1 MWECRTMARSPAL
14 SSGAMAD
21 SDEVE
26 RAVEV
31 ALPEGKVGAA
41 DRGREAV
48 IEGLAQAHG
57 LVDPVPAELQRQLVS
72 AQLAGVEEAVGLD
85 PREVRLAELAELAG
99 AVLAHV
105 PGVVGLLGSGRS
117 EGEQVWRGDIGD

>member
-26 RAVEV
+26 RAIEI
-31 ALPEGKVGAA
+31 ALPEGEIGAV

-48 IEGLAQAHG
+48 VEGFAQAQG
-57 LVDPVPAELQRQLVS
+57 LVDPVPTQLQGQFVGP
-72 AQLAGVEEAVGLD
+72 QLAGVEEAVELN
-85 PREVRLAELAELAG
+85 PWEVRLAELAKLGG
-99 AVLAHV
+99 AILVDV
-105 PGVVGLLGSGRS
+105 PWVV
-117 EGEQVWRGDIGD
+117 